1 MSSESVY
8 IDGPS
13 PRSPAQRQSPV
24 PQPVVPRPGPGRP
37 VPGRPAAIRVAV
49 QLSPLRCACHQRS
62 PCSLLAR
69 SRRRADLSRDDP
81 SPFVVD
87 GACSLRAPT
96 AHSLRR
102 CRYAH
107 PPCPRSCAQGPS
119 GRLAVRPCRHRWR
132 GGHAEAGGVGFIS
145 VGAGVPARGTCAGR
159 HRGRG
164 PTSTGSRRHTT
175 ARAVDTATG
184 DALAECVGC
193 CGEAAT
199 GVDAGV
205 ARGAAG
211 ARREGVTRTSPSLR
225 SDRVSPAVTDHDHCL
240 RMTAPT
246 PSASDAGIGH
256 RPRLLAVIAIR
267 RGLARPSSRC
277 GARGS
282 GARGASESARVR
294 AAHRC
299 AQR

>member
-1 MSSESVY
+1 M
-8 IDGPS
+8 GRA
-13 PRSPAQRQSPV
+13 RSGRRPPTPCVVAVTPIRLVLARV
-24 PQPVVPRPGPGRP
+24 PKLREGVSRFGRADIVGVAETPGPEEL
-37 VPGRPAAIRVAV
+37 PG
-49 QLSPLRCACHQRS
+49 
-62 PCSLLAR
+62 
-69 SRRRADLSRDDP
+69 
-81 SPFVVD
+81 FVCV
-87 GACSLRAPT
+87 GASV
-96 AHSLRR
+96 
-102 CRYAH
+102 
-107 PPCPRSCAQGPS
+107 PPC
-119 GRLAVRPCRHRWR
+119 
-132 GGHAEAGGVGFIS
+132 
-145 VGAGVPARGTCAGR
+145 GTCAGR

-164 PTSTGSRRHTT
+164 PTSTGSRRHH
-175 ARAVDTATG
+175 RAGGRHRDRRHAGRMGGVFRP
-184 DALAECVGC
+184 
-193 CGEAAT
+193 AAT